1 MPATPVSS
9 PSTSPAEPVVL
20 IVVTPP
26 PMYTSVSEEKPFLPV
41 PDTFTSTVPSL
52 TMMDSLP
59 RTPWPALEVTFTVGA
74 AMKRT

>member
-20 IVVTPP
+20 IEVTPP

>member
-9 PSTSPAEPVVL
+9 PSTSPAEPVVAMF
-20 IVVTPP
+20 VTPP
-26 PMYTSVSEEKPFLPV
+26 PKYTSVSEEKPFLPV
-41 PDTFTSTVPSL
+41 PDTFTSMVPSL

-59 RTPWPALEVTFTVGA
+59 RTPCPALEVTFTVGE